1 MARRILT
8 FLVVAFLFASPN
20 VSFASA
26 TCLHRT
32 IDSTDMVDYKSNL
45 SMSAL
50 EFQKAYDQAKKVFKS
65 GKTVDTTAL
74 NQLFTPWMFAD
85 KAENTSEVLLFNGS
99 NGIIGKAVVL
109 KIIGNKVESVSVH
122 DWGR

>member
-1 MARRILT
+1 
-8 FLVVAFLFASPN
+8 
-20 VSFASA
+20 
-26 TCLHRT
+26 
-32 IDSTDMVDYKSNL
+32 
-45 SMSAL
+45 MSAL